1 MTKPETPTIAAG
13 GSPLER
19 GVGPLAQMR
28 AWRIYVPAW
37 GAEPQAVSIATSR
50 SKAHA
55 RSHATAN
62 GVGYALKWGDF
73 RVVRAPEFDSWIEKH
88 GMFSW
93 AWEHVQKMAERPNA
107 RLTGAQRPQGCNDE

>member
-1 MTKPETPTIAAG
+1 MNQDSTTPPAVPAVG
-13 GSPLER
+13 AQAER

-28 AWRIYVPAW
+28 AWRIYVPSW
-37 GAEPQAVSIATSR
+37 GAEPQAVSVATSR

-88 GMFSW
+88 GMFSR
-93 AWEHVQKMAERPNA
+93 AWEHVQKMAERPNVEVKA
-107 RLTGAQRPQGCNDE
+107 APSGVAP